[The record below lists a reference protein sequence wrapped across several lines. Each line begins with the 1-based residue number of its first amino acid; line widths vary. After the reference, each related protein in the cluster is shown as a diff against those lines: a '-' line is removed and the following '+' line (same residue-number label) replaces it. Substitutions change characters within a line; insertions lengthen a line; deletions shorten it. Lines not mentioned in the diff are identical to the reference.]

1 MKQKAKERYW
11 LGLIVGLLLIT
22 AGIPARAIFTDQPRV
37 ALFIIVA
44 GAALIV
50 TSMTGIYLRSRG
62 GEAEDPD
69 ERDKRMRR
77 AALSDSWIITFWLA
91 MVLLCIDF
99 TGTIELQATEV
110 LMAIFYCMGISAAFF
125 GWKYR
130 EMGDVE

>member
-1 MKQKAKERYW
+1 MKQNKRGRYW
-11 LGLIVGLLLIT
+11 PGLITGLLLIT
-22 AGIPARAIFTDQPRV
+22 AAIPARAVFTDQPWI

-50 TSMTGIYLRSRG
+50 TSMTGIYLKSRR

-69 ERDKRMRR
+69 ERDKKIRR
-77 AALSDSWIITFWLA
+77 AAFSDSWIITFWLA

-99 TGTIELQATEV
+99 AGIIELQATEV
-110 LMAIFYCMGISAAFF
+110 LVGIFYCMGISAAFF

-130 EMGDVE
+130 ERGDVE